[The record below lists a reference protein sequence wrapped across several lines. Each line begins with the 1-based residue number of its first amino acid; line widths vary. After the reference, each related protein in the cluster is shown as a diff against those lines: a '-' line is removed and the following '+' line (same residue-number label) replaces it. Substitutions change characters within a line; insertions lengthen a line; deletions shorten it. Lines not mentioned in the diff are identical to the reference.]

1 METLLLVL
9 LLVLEALV
17 LPAVADAEVDLFFF
31 VFVSSMLEMRMVVVP
46 AFDLKTVLL
55 RFVRGVLRY
64 GTRTSSLRWF
74 HVE

>member
-1 METLLLVL
+1 MALLLEAVL
-9 LLVLEALV
+9 LLA
-17 LPAVADAEVDLFFF
+17 AVAEAEVDFFL

-46 AFDLKTVLL
+46 AFDLNTVLR

-64 GTRTSSLRWF
+64 GTRTSSLMWF

>member
-9 LLVLEALV
+9 LLVLEAL
-17 LPAVADAEVDLFFF
+17 AVADAEVDLFFF